1 MMKDEQH
8 GVRVWNCCHALNYF
22 DRHSTMNFAEK
33 SHKFGGGRPYLGQ
46 EWAGDKLTPPM
57 DGRRFNDLLP
67 WKATR
72 FEVTGG
78 NCHGAKKD
86 ITRFEQKNTQKKTKQ
101 NPPK

>member
-8 GVRVWNCCHALNYF
+8 GVRVWNCCHALNYL
-22 DRHSTMNFAEK
+22 DLHSTMNLAEK
-33 SHKFGGGRPYLGQ
+33 SHKFGGGRLYLGQ

-78 NCHGAKKD
+78 GGCRNSG
-86 ITRFEQKNTQKKTKQ
+86 T
-101 NPPK
+101 